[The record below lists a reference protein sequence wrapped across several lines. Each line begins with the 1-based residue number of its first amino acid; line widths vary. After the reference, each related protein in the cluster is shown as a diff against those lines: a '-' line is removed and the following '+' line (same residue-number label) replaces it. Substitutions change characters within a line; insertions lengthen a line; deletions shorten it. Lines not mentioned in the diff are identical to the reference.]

1 MITLCELL
9 HDIQIEIDRASDNND
24 DRACAWY
31 CNLYEACDV
40 PCITDILVQAAH
52 KELCNAIVNGF

>member
-1 MITLCELL
+1 MITLNELL
-9 HDIQIEIDRASDNND
+9 HDIQIEIDRAADNGD

-40 PCITDILVQAAH
+40 PCITSPLIQAAH
-52 KELCNAIVNGF
+52 SELVNAIVNNF